1 MNRFSLRLCSEKENL
16 QIDRHFKV
24 WGGGGRCLFR
34 FVLQAGKCG
43 LDVPHTVSIPA
54 ETGQVVTAMKPPSV
68 GGSIN
73 SGASHNSSAVSYVQ
87 KSNEAQRCSIV
98 SLLVITG
105 LFSRLKKTCYR

>member
-1 MNRFSLRLCSEKENL
+1 MNRFSLRVCSEKENL

-24 WGGGGRCLFR
+24 LGDRCLFR

-43 LDVPHTVSIPA
+43 LDVPHTVSVPA
-54 ETGQVVTAMKPPSV
+54 ETGQIVTAMKPPSV

-73 SGASHNSSAVSYVQ
+73 SGASSAVSYVQ